1 MMQNVN
7 TIVLGWGA
15 IVLYFTATSIV
26 AARAARR
33 TRTLATY
40 AVGDRSIP
48 AAVVGL
54 SLAAQLTSV
63 ATFVVNPGL
72 VYAFGLSAL
81 LGYGVAA
88 GTGIMLGLWVLS
100 GRFRRHGARVQAL
113 TVPQW
118 IGTRYESP
126 ALRVVFAV
134 LSLALV
140 TFATLII
147 VALAVVFARLLA
159 LPAEAVVIGLMA
171 VVVTG
176 VMVGG
181 ATGHAWTNAV
191 QASVMLVVAAIMI
204 TRGAPLAGDAV
215 ARLAAINPD
224 LVGAVNPASPYF
236 RNVFEVFACNFIVG
250 LAIVCQPHVMSK
262 ALYVRD
268 DRDVRRYLAT
278 AIACGVV
285 FTSVLVT
292 GVWARLT
299 LTQPTTIDRAIPM
312 WIATNFP
319 APVQVLIAIG
329 MLCAGL
335 STLEG
340 ILLALSA
347 TFSADFYP
355 LFASRA
361 SDRAALRFGR
371 GGLVLVAIA
380 TAILAIWQLEH
391 PTGGTVAIFAQYGV
405 YLLFS
410 GSFLP
415 LACGMFVPRAGRRLV
430 AAGIA
435 ATLAAYVGVAMLRL
449 TPFHNNP
456 AFLATVGILLG
467 WAVVGAGLLASGSR
481 RPAEASADVAGA

>member
-1 MMQNVN
+1 MSAS
-7 TIVLGWGA
+7 TLGWVA
-15 IVLYFTATSIV
+15 IVLYFSATSFV

-48 AAVVGL
+48 ATVVGL

-72 VYAFGLSAL
+72 VYAFGFSAL
-81 LGYGVAA
+81 FGYGIAA
-88 GTGIMLGLWVLS
+88 GTGIMLGLTVLS
-100 GRFRRHGARVQAL
+100 KRFRRHGARVQAL

-118 IGTRYESP
+118 IGTRYQSP
-126 ALRVVFAV
+126 VLRVLFAI
-134 LSLALV
+134 LSLGLV

-147 VALAVVFARLLA
+147 VALAVVFARILA
-159 LPAEAVVIGLMA
+159 LSPATVVIGLMA

-191 QASVMLVVAAIMI
+191 QASIMLVVALVMI
-204 TRGAPLAGDAV
+204 ARGAPLAGDAV
-215 ARLAAINPD
+215 ARLAAIDPN
-224 LVGAVNPASPYF
+224 LTGAVNPASPYF
-236 RNVFEVFACNFIVG
+236 RTYFEVFACNFVVG

-268 DRDVRRYLAT
+268 EREVGRYLAT

-285 FTSVLVT
+285 FMSVLVT

-299 LTQPTTIDRAIPM
+299 LVQPSTIDRAIPA
-312 WIATNFP
+312 WIAMSFP
-319 APVQVLIAIG
+319 AGVQVLIAIG
-329 MLCAGL
+329 LLCAGL

-355 LFASRA
+355 MLTRRP
-361 SDRAALRFGR
+361 SDKAALRFGR
-371 GGLVLVAIA
+371 VGLALVAA
-380 TAILAIWQLEH
+380 VTMVLAIWQLDH

-410 GSFLP
+410 ASFLP
-415 LACGMFVPRAGRRLV
+415 LACGMFVPRAGRSLV

-435 ATLAAYVGVAMLRL
+435 ATVAGYAGIALFRL
-449 TPFHNNP
+449 TPLHNNP
-456 AFLATVGILLG
+456 AFLATVGITLG
-467 WAVVGAGLLASGSR
+467 WAVVLAGLIVSR
-481 RPAEASADVAGA
+481 FRRAIGTPVAAAGAQ

>member
-1 MMQNVN
+1 MR
-7 TIVLGWGA
+7 TTLLGWIA
-15 IVLYFTATSIV
+15 ILAYFVVTSFV
-26 AARAARR
+26 AVRAARR
-33 TRTLATY
+33 TRSLASY

-48 AAVVGL
+48 AVVVGL

-63 ATFVVNPGL
+63 ATFVINPGL

-81 LGYGVAA
+81 FGYGVAA
-88 GTGIMLGLWVLS
+88 GTGIMLGLAVMS
-100 GRFRRHGARVQAL
+100 TRFRRHGARVQAL

-118 IGTRYESP
+118 IGTRYNSTM
-126 ALRVVFAV
+126 LRSLFAV
-134 LSLALV
+134 LSLGLL

-147 VALAVVFARLLA
+147 VALAVVFARLLV
-159 LPAEAVVIGLMA
+159 LPPAAVVAGLMA
-171 VVVTG
+171 IVVVG

-191 QASVMLVVAAIMI
+191 QATIMLVVAVIMI
-204 TRGAPLAGDAV
+204 GRGLPMADGALTALG
-215 ARLAAINPD
+215 AISPN

-236 RNVFEVFACNFIVG
+236 RTFFEVFACNFVVG
-250 LAIVCQPHVMSK
+250 VAIVCQPHVMSK

-268 DRDVRRYLAT
+268 EREVRTYLAT
-278 AIACGVV
+278 AILVGVV
-285 FTSVLVT
+285 FTTVLVT

-299 LTQPTTIDRAIPM
+299 LTETVAIDRAIPA
-312 WIATNFP
+312 WIATSF
-319 APVQVLIAIG
+319 AGPVQVLIAIG
-329 MLCAGL
+329 LLCAGL

-355 LFASRA
+355 LLAKNPSERQ
-361 SDRAALRFGR
+361 ALRFGR
-371 GGLVLVAIA
+371 IALACIAAVTVA
-380 TAILAIWQLEH
+380 LAIWQLEH

-415 LACGMFVPRAGRRLV
+415 IACGMFVPRAGRAV
-430 AAGIA
+430 VTAGII
-435 ATLAAYVGVAMLRL
+435 ATLAGYSGVALFRL

-467 WAVVGAGLLASGSR
+467 WLVVATGLIVRPATV
-481 RPAEASADVAGA
+481 PAEAGVVS